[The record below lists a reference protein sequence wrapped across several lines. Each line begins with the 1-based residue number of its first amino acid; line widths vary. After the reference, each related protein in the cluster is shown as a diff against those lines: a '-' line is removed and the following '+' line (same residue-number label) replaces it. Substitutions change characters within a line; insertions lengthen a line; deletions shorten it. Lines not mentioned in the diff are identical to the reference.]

1 MSDNGQ
7 TAAVPLQTLMPP
19 QRRAELTRSPRR
31 SPRALSPQ
39 AALRSVM
46 SQFATGVTVL
56 TAGSGTTC
64 HGMTANAFTSVS
76 LDPPMVLCCVSR
88 AARMHELIMSAHSF
102 AVSILGADQKSVA
115 RYFADWQRPSGRAQF
130 DAVHWERGQRTG
142 APLLSGALAWVECE
156 LVKAYDGGDH
166 SIFLGDVL
174 QAQRNQDAAAATPG
188 SGSDALLFFAG
199 DFHRLPKAS

>member
-1 MSDNGQ
+1 MSDNGP
-7 TAAVPLQTLMPP
+7 TEATPLHTLTPP
-19 QRRAELTRSPRR
+19 QRRAQVTRTPRR
-31 SPRALSPQ
+31 QPRALSPQ
-39 AALRSVM
+39 AAMRSVM

-56 TAGSGTTC
+56 TAGSGGNC

-88 AARMHELIMSAHSF
+88 AARMHELIMSANSF
-102 AVSILGADQKSVA
+102 AVSILGAEQKAIA

-130 DAVHWERGQRTG
+130 DAVRWEPGQRTG
-142 APLLSGALAWVECE
+142 APLLTGALAWVECE

-166 SIFLGDVL
+166 SIFLGTVL
-174 QAQRNQDAAAATPG
+174 DARRNVDDGVAPDG
-188 SGSDALLFFAG
+188 GSDALLFFAG

>member
-7 TAAVPLQTLMPP
+7 SAAVPLQTLRPP
-19 QRRAELTRSPRR
+19 QRRAELRR
-31 SPRALSPQ
+31 SQRRKPRALSPQ

-56 TAGSGTTC
+56 TAGSGTNC

-88 AARMHELIMSAHSF
+88 AARMHELIMSSHSF
-102 AVSILGADQKSVA
+102 AVSILGAEQKSVA

-142 APLLSGALAWVECE
+142 APLLSDALAWVECE

-166 SIFLGDVL
+166 SIFLGNVL
-174 QAQRNQDAAAATPG
+174 DSQRNQDTSAAPG
-188 SGSDALLFFAG
+188 GGADALLFFAG

>member
-7 TAAVPLQTLMPP
+7 TAAAALRTLMPP
-19 QRRAELTRSPRR
+19 QRRAELKRSPRR
-31 SPRALSPQ
+31 APRALSPQ

-56 TAGSGTTC
+56 TAGSGASC

-88 AARMHELIMSAHSF
+88 AARMHELIMSANSF
-102 AVSILGADQKSVA
+102 AVSILGAEQKAIA

-130 DAVHWERGQRTG
+130 DAVRWEPGQRTG
-142 APLLSGALAWVECE
+142 APLLTGALAWVECE
-156 LVKAYDGGDH
+156 LVRAYDGGDH

-174 QAQRNQDAAAATPG
+174 QAKRNQDVAPSPG
-188 SGSDALLFFAG
+188 EGSDALLFFAG